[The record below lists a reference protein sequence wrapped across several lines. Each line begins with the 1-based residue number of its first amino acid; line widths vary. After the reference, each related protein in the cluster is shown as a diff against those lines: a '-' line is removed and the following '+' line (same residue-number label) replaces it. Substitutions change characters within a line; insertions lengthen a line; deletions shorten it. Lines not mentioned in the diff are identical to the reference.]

1 MFVATCA
8 IAFATACATGKAL
21 PQQAL
26 DSRGGLL
33 FNGYVKTDVKCFGC
47 HNGDAS
53 GANAP
58 SLATRVPTLT
68 DDAILKAINDGPSY
82 MPSFKDKLTDDE
94 KRSLVAWLRSRFGGG
109 GVSR

>member
-1 MFVATCA
+1 MAGAVALV
-8 IAFATACATGKAL
+8 TACATGKAL

-26 DSRGGLL
+26 NSSGGLM
-33 FNGYVKTDVKCFGC
+33 FNGYVKPDVKCFGC
-47 HNGDAS
+47 HNGDGS
-53 GANAP
+53 GANGP
-58 SLATRVPTLT
+58 SLAALVPVLT

-109 GVSR
+109 NAPAAP